1 MIHENSSQAETHG
14 MKLYSVTYSTWN
26 GSFSELNHHNILAVG
41 NGAEDGVRRT
51 EFGLVRR
58 LSTPFP
64 EQQEQGMQMQ

>member
-1 MIHENSSQAETHG
+1 MTRGGDRTVNSRWLAAVYLLSAHAALWQKTIG
-14 MKLYSVTYSTWN
+14 
-26 GSFSELNHHNILAVG
+26 AVG

-64 EQQEQGMQMQ
+64 DKQEQGMQMQ